1 MGKKQKDINN
11 ITKPKKNKK
20 FGILGRILIIAMGP
34 MVLLFLMSLGALSY
48 YVRIAMND
56 ERKETLTTASSAVRS
71 TYENAYEGD
80 YLMGVANTLYKGSV
94 VISGNYKILDKLKE
108 DTGVVAAIFYDG
120 VNVLSSVTDENGE
133 RITGNEADPDIYK
146 QVTAGENIV
155 TTEVLGGVTYYASY
169 SPLSNSDGTIV
180 GMIFVGLDQS
190 DLEPRVLAN
199 TIKGAIYLAL
209 AFVAGM
215 IFIPLFSSKIAR
227 SLKSTNRT
235 VQVMATGDLT
245 VEFDKKVL
253 KRTDEVG
260 LIARSADVLKES
272 LKNVVVEIKNS
283 TDVVKKAA
291 EDVDTMS
298 NQSSRTVEGVS
309 HAVEE
314 IATGASAQADDTQT
328 AAENV
333 DDIGRLIENI
343 VDEIRILT
351 ATSQRMGHAEENAR
365 EIMDELVI
373 TTEKTS
379 QAVDEIAAQTD
390 ATNVSAGEISQA
402 VDLITAIAS
411 QTNLLS
417 LNASIEAAR
426 AGDAGRGFAVV
437 ASEIQQLADQSNQS
451 AERIQ
456 EIIAELSIQSNKTVE
471 LMKNVRAVVEKQE
484 NKIRETQNIFAD
496 VKSGVAS
503 SLSEINGISNKS
515 NDLNERRGRI
525 VEIIEGLSA
534 VSEENAAGTEETM
547 AAAQELTS
555 MMTEL
560 AESADRLNG
569 LADRLEES
577 VKVFKI

>member
-80 YLMGVANTLYKGSV
+80 YSMGVANTLYKGSV

>member
-471 LMKNVRAVVEKQE
+471 LMKNVRAVVEEQE